1 MQYEEKTLSTKHV
14 YKGKF
19 ISLDTVEVELPDG
32 NKSTRDIVLHP
43 GASVVVPVNEDKEI
57 YMVRQYRKP
66 IEKITIELPAGKLDE
81 GEDPKVCAERELKEE
96 TGIEA
101 SEIKHMI
108 SIHSTPG
115 FSTEVLH
122 MYLATGLKEGTANSD
137 EDEFVSCEKYKIDD
151 LIDMIMKNEITDAKT
166 IIGILMADRIIN
178 REKY

>member
-1 MQYEEKTLSTKHV
+1 MQYEEKTVNTNHV

-19 ISLDTVEVELPDG
+19 ISLDTVEVVLPDG
-32 NKSTRDIVLHP
+32 NRSTRDIILHP
-43 GASVVVPVNEDKEI
+43 GASVVVPLSENNEI

-66 IEKITIELPAGKLDE
+66 IEKVTLELPAGKLDE

-101 SEIKHMI
+101 AKIEHMI

-122 MYLATGLKEGTANSD
+122 LYLASGLTEGTANSD
-137 EDEFVSCEKYKIDD
+137 EDEFVSCEKYKIDE
-151 LIDMIMKNEITDAKT
+151 LIGMIMSNEITDAKT
-166 IIGILMADRIIN
+166 IIGILMADRMIN
-178 REKY
+178 KG

>member
-1 MQYEEKTLSTKHV
+1 MQYEEKTVSTKHV

-19 ISLDTVEVELPDG
+19 ISLDSVEVVLPDG
-32 NKSTRDIVLHP
+32 NRSTRDIVLHP
-43 GASVVVPVNEDKEI
+43 GASVVVPVSGDNEI

-66 IEKITIELPAGKLDE
+66 IEKVTLELPAGKLDE

-96 TGIEA
+96 TGIKAEKI
-101 SEIKHMI
+101 EHMI

-122 MYLATGLKEGTANSD
+122 MYIATGLTEGVANSD
-137 EDEFVSCEKYKIDD
+137 EDEFVSCEKYKIDE
-151 LIDMIMKNEITDAKT
+151 LVGMIMKNEISDAKT

-178 REKY
+178 KG

>member
-1 MQYEEKTLSTKHV
+1 MQYEEKTVNTKHV

-19 ISLDTVEVELPDG
+19 ISLDSVEVVLPDG
-32 NKSTRDIVLHP
+32 NRSTRDIVLHP
-43 GASVVVPVNEDKEI
+43 GASVVVPVSENNEI

-66 IEKITIELPAGKLDE
+66 IEKVTLELPAGKLDE

-101 SEIKHMI
+101 AKIEHMI

-122 MYLATGLKEGTANSD
+122 LYLASGLTEGTASSD
-137 EDEFVSCEKYKIDD
+137 EDEFVSCEKYKIDE
-151 LIDMIMKNEITDAKT
+151 LIGMIMSNEITDAKT
-166 IIGILMADRIIN
+166 IIGILMADRMIN
-178 REKY
+178 KG